1 MRASPARIILI
12 SAALMLGGAARAAI
26 STFWASQF
34 VDSVGVNTHLRHA
47 RSYYDL
53 QFEALKQRLRSAHIS
68 HIRDGAMDL
77 DGGFFERDAA
87 ERFRE
92 LGEAGIRVTFIFRP
106 MVTREFVQ
114 GFPERVRPAF
124 EAYELPNELNQQ
136 KNLPW
141 PETLRLWMPT
151 FAQYVRDDS
160 STARY
165 PIIGPSIADL
175 GGDPHLKL
183 GNQERALDF
192 GNLHKYYRAFNPA
205 TAGYGRPG
213 SPPCQAWNYGSLAY
227 ALCQVRRISG
237 DKPIV
242 CTEAGYTSNGPSARA
257 VTPKIQARYLGRM
270 LMLHLEAGIV
280 RTFVYQL
287 ADHGSDEGGGM
298 GLLTEDGGEKPAWR
312 QLSALMG
319 ELAERT
325 DSADSGKA
333 PVLDVTVSGALE
345 NLESI
350 LFARRDGSYR
360 LVLWL
365 EVPSY
370 DPKAA
375 RELDVTP
382 QSVTLKLPGEFR
394 ARRLMTFDDAG
405 NARMR
410 TLVGAAPRLAVGDNL
425 SIVEIG
431 R

>member
-1 MRASPARIILI
+1 MRRRAPLIVLLALAAQAGASPKP
-12 SAALMLGGAARAAI
+12 AI
-26 STFWASQF
+26 ATFWAQQF

-53 QFEALKQRLRSAHIS
+53 QFESMKQRLVATHIM
-68 HIRDGAMDL
+68 HIRDGAMDQ
-77 DGGFFERDAA
+77 DGGFFAHAAA
-87 ERFRE
+87 ERFRQ

-114 GFPERVRPAF
+114 GFPDRVRPAF

-136 KNLPW
+136 KSLPW
-141 PETLRLWMPT
+141 PETLRVWMPM
-151 FAQYVRDDS
+151 FAQYVRDDLK
-160 STARY
+160 TARF
-165 PIIGPSIADL
+165 PILGPSIADL

-183 GNQERALDF
+183 GDQARALDF

-205 TAGYGRPG
+205 TTGYGRPG
-213 SPPCQAWNYGSLAY
+213 SPPCEAWNYGSLDY

-237 DKPIV
+237 DKPVI

-257 VTPKIQARYLGRM
+257 VTPKIQARYLARM
-270 LMLHLEAGIV
+270 LMLHLKAGIV
-280 RTFVYQL
+280 RTFIYQL

-298 GLLTEDGGEKPAWR
+298 GLLTTDGSEKPAWR

-319 ELAERT
+319 ELDDRAGQGE
-325 DSADSGKA
+325 A
-333 PVLDVTVSGALE
+333 PPLDIKFGGELE
-345 NLESI
+345 HLESL

-365 EVPSY
+365 EVPSF

-375 RELDVTP
+375 RELDVSS
-382 QSVTLKLPGEFR
+382 QAVTLKLPESFR
-394 ARRLMTFDDAG
+394 ARRLMTFEDG
-405 NARMR
+405 GGARMQPIS
-410 TLVGAAPRLAVGDNL
+410 GGAPRLAIDDNL
-425 SIVEIG
+425 TVVEIG

>member
-1 MRASPARIILI
+1 MR
-12 SAALMLGGAARAAI
+12 SAAWFMALMLGAAPAGAASRTAVP
-26 STFWASQF
+26 TFWASQF

-53 QFEALKQRLRSAHIS
+53 QFDSLKQQLRSAHIS
-68 HIRDGAMDL
+68 HIRDGAMDQ

-87 ERFRE
+87 GRFRE

-114 GFPERVRPAF
+114 GFPERVQPAF

-136 KNLPW
+136 KGLPW
-141 PETLRLWMPT
+141 AETLRVWMPM
-151 FAQYVRDDS
+151 FAQYARSDQQ
-160 STARY
+160 TARY

-183 GNQERALDF
+183 GDQERALDF

-205 TAGYGRPG
+205 TTGYGRPG
-213 SPPCQAWNYGSLAY
+213 SPPCQAWNYGSLPY

-257 VTPKIQARYLGRM
+257 VTPKIQARYLARM
-270 LMLHLEAGIV
+270 LMLHLKAGVV
-280 RTFVYQL
+280 RTFIYQL

-312 QLSALMG
+312 EIRALMG
-319 ELAERT
+319 ELYDRAGE
-325 DSADSGKA
+325 GKA
-333 PVLDVTVSGALE
+333 PSLDIGFGGEPE
-345 NLESI
+345 NLESL

-365 EVPSY
+365 EVPSF

-375 RELDVTP
+375 REIEVAP
-382 QSVTLKLPGEFR
+382 QPVTLKLPGEYR
-394 ARRLMTFDDAG
+394 ARRLMTFDDSG
-405 NARMR
+405 GARTR
-410 TLVGAAPRLAVGDNL
+410 ALEGAAPRLAIDDNL
-425 SIVEIG
+425 SIVEIS